1 MNKINH
7 IIYCIIDDLRATHF
21 FDFIEKGLLPNFK
34 KIMENG
40 IYSKSC
46 ITDFPSVTYPTQP
59 TQITG
64 TYTGDYRHELC
75 HGVPSYN
82 WMGRYYAPPILR
94 SYGGTGTEELIQ
106 IYKMNSDLRNNC
118 QTFLEM
124 TGEGNH
130 TSITQFISRGTDWLY
145 PERKTK
151 LAAFFLALE
160 NLAKKEKYAKTL
172 LERANTL
179 VVKKLIDNFKNP
191 KKYFGNKEAPI
202 GSNLWFMS
210 SDVLMHL
217 YGFDHFLYILNLI
230 HIDKVMGLLVDELDK
245 MGYLADTVI
254 AITADHGNFKGEK
267 KGDLNLFYN
276 ANALTPY
283 HPRKNIKGT
292 INIAEF
298 GGVGLFYFKGSE
310 GTSNKLGWSTPSK
323 KDLENYGPKRVN
335 LFETL
340 FQIEG
345 TELMYYREDGNRF
358 DKGTIHLK
366 KKDKK
371 TGKIITSM
379 IEYTG
384 TGETYKTKYISD
396 NNEDDIFGYSKDPI
410 ANKIL
415 DGKFHTIKENLEL
428 TNHVDFPL
436 YTNLIPRHF
445 KNPRSSDII
454 MSTDGSVVYGS
465 THGENKEINLYT
477 HDIGLR
483 CSSVVPLLIGGSP
496 EIPHKEIKYCKT
508 TDIVPTIIEML
519 GKKPHKSVVG
529 KNLI

>member
-1 MNKINH
+1 MNIINH
-7 IIYCIIDDLRATHF
+7 VIYCIIDDLRATHF

-40 IYSKSC
+40 IYSKNC

-59 TQITG
+59 TMITG

-75 HGVPSYN
+75 HGVPAYN

-94 SYGGTGTEELIQ
+94 CYGAPGSDELIQ
-106 IYKMNSDLRNNC
+106 IYKMNSDLRDNC

-130 TSITQFISRGTDWLY
+130 TSITQLISRGTDWMY

-151 LAAFFLALE
+151 LAVYYKGLE
-160 NLAKKEKYAKTL
+160 TLLKKEKYTKSL

-179 VVKKLIDNFKNP
+179 VVKKLLDNFKKP

-202 GSNLWFMS
+202 GSNLWFVS
-210 SDVLMHL
+210 SDALMHM
-217 YGFDHFLYILNLI
+217 YGFDHYLYILNLI
-230 HIDKVMGLLVDELDK
+230 HIDKVMGYLLDELDK
-245 MGYLADTVI
+245 MGYLADTAI
-254 AITADHGNFKGEK
+254 AITADHGNYKAEK
-267 KGDLNLFYN
+267 EGDITPFYN
-276 ANALTPY
+276 ASGLTPY
-283 HPRKNIKGT
+283 HPKKNKKGN

-310 GTSNKLGWSTPSK
+310 NTSNKLGWSKPTL
-323 KDLENYGPKRVN
+323 KDMESYGPKRVN

-345 TELMYYREDGNRF
+345 SELMYYREDGNKYDR
-358 DKGTIHLK
+358 GIIHLK
-366 KKDKK
+366 RKDRD
-371 TGKIITSM
+371 TGKIYTGK
-379 IEYTG
+379 IEYSG
-384 TGETYKTKYISD
+384 TGKNYKTKYIPEND
-396 NNEDDIFGYSKDPI
+396 YDDIFGYSKD
-410 ANKIL
+410 NKASKML
-415 DGKFHTIKENLEL
+415 DGGFLSIEEALDYTH
-428 TNHVDFPL
+428 HVDYPL

-454 MSTDGSVVYGS
+454 LSTDGSVVYGIS
-465 THGENKEINLYT
+465 HGTPKEANLYT

-483 CSSVVPLLIGGSP
+483 SSAVVPLIIGGSYAVP
-496 EIPHKEIKYCKT
+496 QKEIKYCKT
-508 TDIVPTIIEML
+508 TDIVPTLIKLL
-519 GKKPHKSVVG
+519 GKEPHKSVVG
-529 KNLI
+529 KSLL